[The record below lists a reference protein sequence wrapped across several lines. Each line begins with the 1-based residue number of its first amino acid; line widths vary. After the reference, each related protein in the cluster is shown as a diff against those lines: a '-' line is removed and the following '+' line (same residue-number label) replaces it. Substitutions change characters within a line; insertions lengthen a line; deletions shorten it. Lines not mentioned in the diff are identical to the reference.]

1 MTFRI
6 VEPEKAQPLRKLGT
20 TGALILCLG
29 IALTPFAPGTVAF
42 AAGQAQDSARSDS
55 EIQSDVAYVLTSAVE
70 LKGQHIT
77 AATIEGDVT
86 LSGSVNDAA
95 SKQLAESV
103 VSRIN
108 GVRSVTNN
116 LTVGSAPEAQPDDQ
130 SQQAPNPPDQ
140 GEQGPPPDQ
149 NAQQGPPPPQGQ
161 DQGPPPQQY
170 PGDNQ
175 ANRYP
180 PPPRQYPGDNQANGY
195 PPPPRQYPGDNQ
207 ANGYPPP
214 PQDRQPY
221 DRRGYGRGGY
231 PPPPVQSS
239 EPITIAAGTLLRVR
253 SSETLDTR
261 KLQPGAM
268 FEVTA
273 ASDVYVGNVLAIPRG
288 AALDG
293 VVVDAKTPSGL
304 KGSPSIALQ
313 LKSLN
318 LGGRTYALDSDVWS
332 TQGPG
337 KGAYSA
343 QNTIGGAAVGA
354 IIGGIAGRG
363 PGAAIG
369 AAAGGGLGAAAS
381 AASSGPRLIIPAEA
395 IVNFHLAQP
404 VTVVPVSYQEA
415 QRLAD
420 ADQPRRPRLQQRAMY
435 PYPPPPPYYY
445 PYGYPYRRGY
455 YYGW

>member
-1 MTFRI
+1 MKFRI
-6 VEPEKAQPLRKLGT
+6 VDLEKAQPSRKLGT

-29 IALTPFAPGTVAF
+29 MALTTFAPGTVAF
-42 AAGQAQDSARSDS
+42 ASGQAQDSVRSDS

-86 LSGSVNDAA
+86 LSGSVNDAG

-103 VSRIN
+103 VSHVN

-116 LTVGSAPEAQPDDQ
+116 LTVGSAPEAQPADQ

-140 GEQGPPPDQ
+140 GEQGPPPPDQ

-170 PGDNQ
+170 PGDT
-175 ANRYP
+175 
-180 PPPRQYPGDNQANGY
+180 QANGY
-195 PPPPRQYPGDNQ
+195 PPRQYPGDNQ

-221 DRRGYGRGGY
+221 DRRGYDRGGS

-369 AAAGGGLGAAAS
+369 AVAGGGLGAAAS

-395 IVNFHLAQP
+395 VVNFHLAQP

-415 QRLAD
+415 QRLAG

>member
-1 MTFRI
+1 MTWKI
-6 VEPEKAQPLRKLGT
+6 VNPEKLHPSRKLGT
-20 TGALILCLG
+20 AGSLVLCLG
-29 IALTPFAPGTVAF
+29 MTLTAAAPGTVAF
-42 AAGQAQDSARSDS
+42 AAGQQTQEASRSDS
-55 EIQSDVAYVLTSAVE
+55 EVQSDVAYALTTSAE

-86 LSGSVNDAA
+86 LSGSVADAA

-103 VSRIN
+103 VARVN

-116 LTVGSAPEAQPDDQ
+116 LRVGSAPMAQGNDQ
-130 SQQAPNPPDQ
+130 SQQASDQ
-140 GEQGPPPDQ
+140 DEQQVPPDQ
-149 NAQQGPPPPQGQ
+149 NAQQQAPQQPQ
-161 DQGPPPQQY
+161 DQGPPPPQQY
-170 PGDNQ
+170 PGD
-175 ANRYP
+175 
-180 PPPRQYPGDNQANGY
+180 QANGY
-195 PPPPRQYPGDNQ
+195 PPQQGQDQGPPQQYPGNDQ

-214 PQDRQPY
+214 PQDRQQPY

-239 EPITIAAGTLLRVR
+239 EPVTIPGGTLLRVR

-293 VVVDAKTPSGL
+293 VVVDTKTTSGSL
-304 KGSPSIALQ
+304 KGSSSIALQ
-313 LKSLN
+313 LTSLN
-318 LGGRTYALDSDVWS
+318 LGGRTYALNSDVWS

-343 QNTIGGAAVGA
+343 QNTIGGAAIGA

-369 AAAGGGLGAAAS
+369 AVAGGATGAAAS
-381 AASSGPRLIIPAEA
+381 AATSGPRLIIPAEA
-395 IVNFHLAQP
+395 VVSFHLAQP
-404 VTVVPVSYQEA
+404 VTVAPVSYQEA
-415 QRLAD
+415 QRLAG
-420 ADQPRRPRLQQRAMY
+420 ADQARRPRLQQRAMY